1 MSQPASQPTTLAR
14 LVGFVLAWV
23 FLFGAWSVLARCAK
37 QEDPLLR
44 WLVDN
49 TPRCWLATTQSP
61 TKILF
66 AETDFLL
73 ALGDWLPCWRSARP
87 VGDLGLMLTTGCR
100 VGDWFAVLA
109 IGSRVGDWLYCWR
122 GYNTARGIR
131 VPRSHMVPCTPGS
144 HVGHRDWPPC
154 WRLAPVL
161 ATGSRVGDRAPR
173 VCWKKHMSFVVDWIS
188 VVDWLVGEWLGVV
201 DRNFWLA

>member
-161 ATGSRVGDRAPR
+161 AIGLPGCVGRSN
-173 VCWKKHMSFVVDWIS
+173 MSFVVDWIS